1 MNYMTIITILYRAR
15 NVISRVAKLFAW
27 LFGIQTAILF
37 MLATGADAPLPF
49 TSSPAIRFA
58 VAVAVVYLAP
68 PLINAIIRKLAA
80 SIRPA

>member
-49 TSSPAIRFA
+49 TSAPAIRFGICLL
-58 VAVAVVYLAP
+58 VYFIAP
-68 PLINAIIRKLAA
+68 RIIDALIRKLAA
-80 SIRPA
+80 RPA